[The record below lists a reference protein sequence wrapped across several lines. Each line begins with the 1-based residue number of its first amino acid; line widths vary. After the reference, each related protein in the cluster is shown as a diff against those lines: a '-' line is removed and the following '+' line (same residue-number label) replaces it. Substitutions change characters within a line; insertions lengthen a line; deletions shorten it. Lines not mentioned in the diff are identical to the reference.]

1 MKYSDALKAIAD
13 SGLENAQEIA
23 EAISGRVTAAAQAES
38 QLKQSNAL
46 LDSLFGTLAVEGDS
60 LSSKLDNAQQLI
72 KSLKDQ
78 KAEFE
83 TKYSESQNQL
93 EGLKREGVISQAA
106 QAIGAKPEVLKLL
119 LNGVTESLEIKDGKP
134 SLGNQDLKAW
144 VETTHAA
151 FLPSLFPA
159 GASPQLPNLPSGTAS
174 GNPPKEEKPNALTAH
189 LQKYEKAVEKVLGV
203 S

>member
-13 SGLENAQEIA
+13 SGIENAPEIA
-23 EAISGRVTAAAQAES
+23 EAISSRVTAATQAEA
-38 QLKQSNAL
+38 QLKQSNSL
-46 LDSLFGTLAVEGDS
+46 LDSLFGALAVEGDS
-60 LSSKLDNAQQLI
+60 LSSKLDNAQQVI
-72 KSLKDQ
+72 KTLRDQ
-78 KAEFE
+78 KADFE

-106 QAIGAKPEVLKLL
+106 QALGAKPEVLKLL
-119 LNGVTESLEIKDGKP
+119 LNGVTEPLEIKDGKP
-134 SLGNQDLKAW
+134 SLGSQDLKAW

-159 GASPQLPNLPSGTAS
+159 GSSPQLPNLPSGTAS
-174 GNPPKEEKPNALTAH
+174 GVPPKEEKPNALTAH